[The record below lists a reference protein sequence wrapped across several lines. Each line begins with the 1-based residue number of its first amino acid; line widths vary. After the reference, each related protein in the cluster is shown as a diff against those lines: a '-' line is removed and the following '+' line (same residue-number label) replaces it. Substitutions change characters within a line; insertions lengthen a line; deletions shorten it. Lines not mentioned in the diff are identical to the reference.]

1 MCEPRKHTH
10 LILLFISLACIGLLS
25 FALFLCLNYPK
36 SDFCSSS
43 VETPSVTEPPA
54 NENSCQ
60 DKCGWDYLDPFWLA
74 TVSWTRIRNGFNCI
88 LILAARD
95 DNYMVAFVWL
105 FSTVNMCLGP
115 QLPHIIGMVTT
126 LPWLASATP
135 CAHNITT
142 AVLTMT
148 NFVQVLKIWI

>member
-10 LILLFISLACIGLLS
+10 LILHFISLACIGLLS

-60 DKCGWDYLDPFWLA
+60 DKCGWDCLA
-74 TVSWTRIRNGFNCI
+74 FLSFVACNCLCWYQLERWWRRYELLKRIIVPVGQSMFCKIDTFQIFPPNTKFSHFMVCI
-88 LILAARD
+88 MSIACSCQLIHQLK
-95 DNYMVAFVWL
+95 
-105 FSTVNMCLGP
+105 GP
-115 QLPHIIGMVTT
+115 IFEM
-126 LPWLASATP
+126 
-135 CAHNITT
+135 
-142 AVLTMT
+142 
-148 NFVQVLKIWI
+148 